1 MRPYGNLVNF
11 GLLRTIEMDLKIQN
25 MFSFAALTHE
35 IIDNVLAIISR
46 LFSRKWAIFNQGL
59 VETLNQIPL
68 FQKHFRSLYSITEVQ
83 SKDPSYINPK

>member
-59 VETLNQIPL
+59 VETLNQIP
-68 FQKHFRSLYSITEVQ
+68 YSKNTSGLSIVLLKYTPRIPVT
-83 SKDPSYINPK
+83 

>member
-59 VETLNQIPL
+59 VETLNQIP
-68 FQKHFRSLYSITEVQ
+68 YSKNTSGLSIVLL
-83 SKDPSYINPK
+83 KYNPRIPVT